1 MRLDNVGKV
10 IAERILDLEAA
21 AGPREVRVLIGEP
34 QTIPDS
40 TDCYCPYQIVGLV
53 DDTVRYTEGVD
64 GAQAI
69 YLAMEAVGTLL
80 AATPEAR
87 ASRLSWYGER
97 ALGFPVR
104 EQRPHLRL
112 VASS

>member
-1 MRLDNVGKV
+1 MRLERVGKV
-10 IAERILDLEAA
+10 VAERILDLD
-21 AGPREVRVLIGEP
+21 AGGERREVRVLIGAP
-34 QTIPDS
+34 RNIPGSVDF
-40 TDCYCPYQIVGLV
+40 YCAYQVVGLA
-53 DDTVRYTEGVD
+53 DATVRYTEGVD
-64 GAQAI
+64 GAQAM

-87 ASRLSWYGER
+87 AGRLTWYGER

>member
-1 MRLDNVGKV
+1 MHLESVGPV
-10 IAERILDLEAA
+10 LAERILDLESVD
-21 AGPREVRVLIGEP
+21 GRRTVQILIGQP
-34 QTIPDS
+34 RNIPNS
-40 TDCYCPYQIVGLV
+40 AEFYCPYQIVGVLTN
-53 DDTVRYTEGVD
+53 TVRYTEGVD
-64 GAQAI
+64 AAQAI

-87 ASRLSWYGER
+87 SGRLTWYGER

-104 EQRPHLRL
+104 DQRPLLRL

>member
-1 MRLDNVGKV
+1 MRLERVGTV
-10 IAERILDLEAA
+10 VAERILDLDV
-21 AGPREVRVLIGEP
+21 AGERHEVKVLIGTP
-34 QTIPDS
+34 RNIPGSD
-40 TDCYCPYQIVGLV
+40 DFYCAYQVVGLM
-53 DDTVRYTEGVD
+53 DGTVRYTEGVD
-64 GAQAI
+64 GAQAM

-87 ASRLSWYGER
+87 SGRLTWYGER

-104 EQRPHLRL
+104 DQRPNLRL